1 MTVWKVFLIII
12 LILFLIGRTKLGA
25 MVEYSAQGIL
35 VKLRIGA
42 IWFQLY
48 PRKKK
53 EKADKE
59 KRPKRE
65 KKKMPAKK
73 SCKEEEA
80 EHEKGGKL
88 DLVKQ
93 YLPLVGEAAG
103 GMRKRIT
110 IDRLYL
116 DFTAAS
122 QDPAGAAMAFG
133 YANMALGMLLPIF
146 EQNFVVK
153 DHQVRTSVD
162 FSLQSPVIYL
172 SVAISIRIGQ
182 LVSFALRLL
191 WCFFRLYRQGKQR

>member
-35 VKLRIGA
+35 VKLRNGA
-42 IWFQLY
+42 IWFKLY

-73 SCKEEEA
+73 SGKEEEA

-122 QDPAGAAMAFG
+122 QDPAWAALAFG
-133 YANMALGMLLPIF
+133 
-146 EQNFVVK
+146 
-153 DHQVRTSVD
+153 
-162 FSLQSPVIYL
+162 
-172 SVAISIRIGQ
+172 
-182 LVSFALRLL
+182 
-191 WCFFRLYRQGKQR
+191 